1 MKKIKT
7 IVRKEWAEVFKNRMV
22 IFTVAF
28 LPLLMTAIP
37 LGIIYGTR
45 GTSSTSTGSGA
56 NSALPTGMTQSMCPN
71 GLSSQDCFQVFLV
84 SEFMMLFMLVPVAI
98 PVTIA
103 AYSIVGEKTTRS
115 LEPLLATPITTV
127 ELMVGKCLAAVI
139 PAIIAT
145 YGAFGVFA
153 LGSWIIVANK
163 PLLSAL
169 LDARWLVAIFIVG
182 PLLAVMAVTFSLMIS
197 SRVND
202 PRVAEQVSMVVIL
215 PVLAGFFG
223 QVAGLFVREQHVA
236 FGLGTVPVDHDVD
249 QIARL
254 HGNLAVRREK
264 LFDRNETFRFIPEID
279 DDFLIGDLQDAPFE
293 DLPLRRRRKMTVV
306 FEQVL
311 VVFLRLRGL
320 RSDARLIL
328 HVGHGQVSGSTTHH
342 ALVRNGRRKVV
353 LDGENGQAQRCAMN
367 VTLKAIRPSA

>member
-22 IFTVAF
+22 VFTVAF

-45 GTSSTSTGSGA
+45 SSTSAIGGDATSSG
-56 NSALPTGMTQSMCPN
+56 LPSGMTQSMCPS
-71 GLSSQDCFQVFLV
+71 GLSGSDCFQVFMV
-84 SEFMMLFMLVPVAI
+84 SQFMMLFMLVPVAI

-127 ELMVGKCLAAVI
+127 ELLIGKCLAAVI

-153 LGSWIIVANK
+153 LGTWIIVANK
-163 PLLSAL
+163 TLLVAL
-169 LDARWLVAIFIVG
+169 LDVRWLIAIFLVG

-202 PRVAEQVSMVVIL
+202 PRVAEQVSMVVIV

-223 QVAGLFVREQHVA
+223 QVAGLFVLNKQIISIVAMVMLVLDAILLYLTTRVFQREQ
-236 FGLGTVPVDHDVD
+236 
-249 QIARL
+249 
-254 HGNLAVRREK
+254 
-264 LFDRNETFRFIPEID
+264 
-279 DDFLIGDLQDAPFE
+279 
-293 DLPLRRRRKMTVV
+293 
-306 FEQVL
+306 
-311 VVFLRLRGL
+311 
-320 RSDARLIL
+320 IL
-328 HVGHGQVSGSTTHH
+328 T
-342 ALVRNGRRKVV
+342 RWK
-353 LDGENGQAQRCAMN
+353 
-367 VTLKAIRPSA
+367 